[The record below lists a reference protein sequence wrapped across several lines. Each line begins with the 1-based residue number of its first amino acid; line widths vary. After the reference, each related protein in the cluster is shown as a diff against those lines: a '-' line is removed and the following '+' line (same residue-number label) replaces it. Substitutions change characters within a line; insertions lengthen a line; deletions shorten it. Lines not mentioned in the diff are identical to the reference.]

1 MVTIRDVAKKAGV
14 SPKTVSRVI
23 NGSPEIAPETREKVR
38 RVMEE
43 LCYVPNASARQ
54 LATGRAD
61 TIGLAVPF
69 SRQYFLSDE
78 FFPEL
83 IRGIL
88 SVTSEY
94 GMGLQLFICHPGEKG
109 SEQIITAARQHKI
122 DGVIWTAPSAQD
134 DRSHEVLRAL
144 GKPVVVVGRPTQ
156 ADVCY
161 VDNDNVRLAADVVRF
176 LIGLG
181 HERIGFINGPLEF
194 TVSVDRLRGY
204 ESAMQEAGYPPMP
217 EWVVVSDFSKEGGR
231 EAASRLLRLPVRPT
245 ALFVANDMMAAGVL
259 TQAREDGIAVPAEL
273 SVVAC
278 NDTVLTRCTFPPLTT
293 VRIPIQ
299 DLGKEAALL
308 LIGALSKGGTSRD
321 RVILQHEIV
330 VRESSASVV
339 TAVKR

>member
-1 MVTIRDVAKKAGV
+1 MATIRDVAKKAGV
-14 SPKTVSRVI
+14 SPKTVSRAI

-43 LCYVPNASARQ
+43 LRYVPNASARR

-61 TIGLAVPF
+61 MIGLVVPF
-69 SRQYFLSDE
+69 SRQYFLSDQ
-78 FFPEL
+78 FFTEL
-83 IRGIL
+83 VQGIL
-88 SVTSEY
+88 SVTSNH
-94 GMGLQLFICHPGEKG
+94 GIGLQLFILHPGDDG
-109 SEQIITAARQHKI
+109 SEEIISAARQHKI
-122 DGVIWTAPSAQD
+122 DGLIWTAPSAHG
-134 DRSHEVLRAL
+134 DRSHELLATL
-144 GKPVVVVGRPTQ
+144 GKQVVVVGRP
-156 ADVCY
+156 AYAHVRS

-176 LIGLG
+176 LTGLG

-204 ESAMQEAGYPPMP
+204 ESAMQEAGCHPMP
-217 EWVVVSDFSKEGGR
+217 EWVVISDFSKEGGR
-231 EAASRLLRLPVRPT
+231 EAARRLLRLPVRPT

-259 TQAREDGIAVPAEL
+259 AQAREDGIIVPAEL

-299 DLGKEAALL
+299 DLGKEAASL
-308 LIGALSKGGTSRD
+308 LIEALSNGGTARD
-321 RVILQHEIV
+321 RVILQHEII

-339 TAVKR
+339 AAGKQ